1 MNWQELTL
9 AIVGGD
15 RREQE
20 IARCA
25 AATGANV
32 KAYGFPWPDEG
43 ISRVT
48 REAGA
53 ATCLRGA
60 DFALFPIPG
69 IAPDGAL
76 FAPQSP
82 ERIIPDRA
90 MLGAMR
96 KPAHIILGWADK
108 NLKMHCEALGIGIHE
123 YEWDDDLMLLRG
135 QAIVEGM
142 LKVMI
147 ENTDITIHRAKVCQ
161 VGQGTIG
168 SLVTRTLY
176 ALGARVHVAAR
187 NPVQR
192 AAAYAAGAET
202 YPLEDLDK
210 ILPDTDI
217 VVSSVPAQLVN
228 RDHLQLLPKHALLI
242 DLAAPPGG
250 IDRDAAAEL
259 GLKFVWARGLGS
271 RAPVTVGRSQ
281 WIGIRKRIE
290 TLVESRGTSGVT
302 IGS

>member
-1 MNWQELTL
+1 MNWRNLTI

-25 AATGANV
+25 AATGAAV
-32 KAYGFPWPDEG
+32 KAHGFPWPAGG
-43 ISRVT
+43 IPNVSLET
-48 REAGA
+48 SAEA
-53 ATCLRGA
+53 CLRGA

-76 FAPQSP
+76 FAPACP
-82 ERIIPDRA
+82 ERIIPNA
-90 MLGAMR
+90 ASLGGMR
-96 KPAHIILGWADK
+96 KPGHIILGWADK
-108 NLKMHCEALGIGIHE
+108 NLKAHCEALGIGIHE

-142 LKVMI
+142 LKVII
-147 ENTDITIHRAKVCQ
+147 ENTDITIHKSNICQ

-168 SLVTRTLY
+168 SLVTKTLY
-176 ALGARVHVAAR
+176 SLGARVHVVAR

-192 AAAYAAGAET
+192 AAAYAAGADT
-202 YPLEDLDK
+202 SPLEDIDK
-210 ILPDTDI
+210 ILPQTDI
-217 VVSSVPAQLVN
+217 LVSSVPAQLVT
-228 RDHLQLLPKHALLI
+228 RDHLRLMPKHALLV

-250 IDRDAAAEL
+250 IDREAAAEL

-281 WIGIRKRIE
+281 WTGIRKRIE
-290 TLVESRGTSGVT
+290 ALAQARS
-302 IGS
+302 